1 MLNTWEFNCKHFVQN
16 KNSRPLFFP
25 MGIWEEGVI
34 LSQKGNKK
42 PRVRKTKES
51 NQTSTYSR
59 AHYPY
64 SNFTILANYKT
75 INPLPL
81 KIATAISLVHPFFTS
96 TILFIGC
103 IIFCLTLQ
111 LNPP

>member
-1 MLNTWEFNCKHFVQN
+1 MGVQLQTFCTEQ
-16 KNSRPLFFP
+16 KQPTLLFSNGN
-25 MGIWEEGVI
+25 MGGGGYFE
-34 LSQKGNKK
+34 SKGKEKK
-42 PRVRKTKES
+42 PRVRKIKES

-64 SNFTILANYKT
+64 STFTILANYKT

-96 TILFIGC
+96 ILVIGC
-103 IIFCLTLQ
+103 IIFC
-111 LNPP
+111 